1 MWTRKSLCIT
11 FLLLLSCFL
20 FLPSA
25 GFCSP
30 AEKAEQDTLTIS
42 KKDWEILKANN
53 AAQKKAL
60 EESQA
65 ALTEAKAELSVS
77 QTALS
82 EARKLLEASQ
92 MTSSEAQEKLMQLLN
107 ESAMQKAE
115 IETLR
120 KELSELKTES
130 ATASDALL
138 KANQYLQDTKK
149 EIEANEAAWR
159 KRENQLE
166 RQRLLWQI
174 ISVLVGGA
182 GVAIAT

>member
-1 MWTRKSLCIT
+1 
-11 FLLLLSCFL
+11 
-20 FLPSA
+20 
-25 GFCSP
+25 
-30 AEKAEQDTLTIS
+30 
-42 KKDWEILKANN
+42 
-53 AAQKKAL
+53 
-60 EESQA
+60 
-65 ALTEAKAELSVS
+65 
-77 QTALS
+77 
-82 EARKLLEASQ
+82 
-92 MTSSEAQEKLMQLLN
+92 MQLLN